1 VQELTE
7 NLHITTGFRVASEK
21 EILRRFP
28 EFRKGS
34 KGLANLESVE
44 SIKSVTGKARTRVI
58 I

>member
-1 VQELTE
+1 MTE
-7 NLHITTGFRVASEK
+7 NLHITTGVRVASEK

-28 EFRKGS
+28 KFRKES
-34 KGLANLESVE
+34 KGLANLEAVE